1 MIPAMSIRR
10 LLLPIYLFL
19 ITYLLGTLGYYV
31 LGMYGA
37 DAGIIEK
44 PWPIMSCLFMTAISL
59 TTVGYGDYLGINNYP
74 LAQIYTIVLLFVGMG
89 VVLYVISEA
98 TSIIVEG
105 HLRRLIERRRMMKTI
120 DTLEGHV
127 ILCGLGDTGSAAF
140 QELCIVGTP
149 FVAVD
154 DSEETCEKLREQRPS
169 ALIVVGNA
177 LDEDTLRQ
185 ARIDRAG
192 GFIACLSD
200 DRDNVLLTITARV
213 MNPGLRIIARAKSV
227 NVGTKLRA
235 AGANQVITP
244 TLTGGLRLAS
254 EMVRPHVT
262 SFLDTMLR
270 DSGNFRFIEAELK
283 AGSPLVGST
292 IAESRLRQKTG
303 LTIIALRN
311 AAGDY
316 VYNADVERTLD
327 EGDVLIAVGM
337 PDNFRTLRDLCAT

>member
-1 MIPAMSIRR
+1 MSTRR

-19 ITYLLGTLGYYV
+19 ITYLLGTLGYYT
-31 LGMYGA
+31 LGIYGA
-37 DAGIIEK
+37 DSGIIEK
-44 PWPIMSCLFMTAISL
+44 PWPLMNCFFMTAISL
-59 TTVGYGDYLGINNYP
+59 TTVGYGDYLGINDYP

-89 VVLYVISEA
+89 VVLFVISEA

-105 HLRRLIERRRMMKTI
+105 HLRRLVERRRMMKTI

-140 QELCIVGTP
+140 KELSVVGAP
-149 FVAVD
+149 FVAID
-154 DSEETCEKLREQRPS
+154 DSEETCEKLREHQPNS
-169 ALIVVGNA
+169 LILQGNA
-177 LDEDTLRQ
+177 LDEEILQQ
-185 ARIDRAG
+185 ARIDRAA

-213 MNPGLRIIARAKSV
+213 LNPNLRIIARAKSV
-227 NVGTKLRA
+227 SVGTKLRA

-270 DSGNFRFIEAELK
+270 DSGNYRFGEAEIK
-283 AGSPLVGST
+283 PGSALLGST
-292 IAESRLRQKTG
+292 ISEARIRQRTG
-303 LTIIALRN
+303 LTIIAIRN
-311 AAGDY
+311 ASGEYA
-316 VYNADVERTLD
+316 YNAEVERTLA
-327 EGDVLIAVGM
+327 EGDILIAVGM
-337 PDNFRTLRDLCAT
+337 PENFRTLQELCRA